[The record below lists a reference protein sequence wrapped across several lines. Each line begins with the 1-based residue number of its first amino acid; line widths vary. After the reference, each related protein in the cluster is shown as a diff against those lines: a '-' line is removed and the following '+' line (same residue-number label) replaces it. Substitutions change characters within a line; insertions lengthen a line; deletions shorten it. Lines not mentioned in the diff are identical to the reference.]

1 MSHKIKITSRILGE
15 IEFGEDQIIEV
26 PSGMIGFPEWRR
38 YILMPFADPDVPF
51 MCWQCVDNV
60 ALCFVVIEPAL
71 IYPDYEVALPVE
83 EFEDIELK
91 SALQGS
97 VYVVVTVP
105 ENPRDMTA
113 NLMGP
118 IVINQSAR
126 KAKQL
131 VLTDPRYTT
140 KHRVL
145 QSETPG
151 HACASS
157 ETE

>member
-1 MSHKIKITSRILGE
+1 MPDTMKITSRVLGE
-15 IEFGEDQIIEV
+15 IEFGEDQIIEM
-26 PSGMIGFPEWRR
+26 PSGMIGFPEWHR
-38 YILMPFADPDVPF
+38 YILMPFADSDVPF
-51 MCWQCVDNV
+51 MCLQCIDNV
-60 ALCFVVIEPAL
+60 ALCFVLIEPAL
-71 IYPDYEVALPVE
+71 IYPDYEVVLPVE

-91 SALQGS
+91 SALKGS
-97 VYVVVTVP
+97 VYVVITVP
-105 ENPRDMTA
+105 DNPREMTA

-118 IVINQSAR
+118 IVINHSAR

-145 QSETPG
+145 QPEAPG

-157 ETE
+157 EAE